1 MTSRRN
7 TFTRR
12 RFVALGGAAA
22 AGLLAGR
29 PSLGIAAPAPAGGRF
44 VTEPVWNPPPV
55 VIATPADGTAAG
67 SIFVAPISFSS
78 TTIPPG
84 TFGPLMLDD
93 DGEPVWFLPLSTIV
107 AQNFRV
113 QKYHGDDVL
122 TWYEGAAGG
131 TYGGSC
137 VIYDSSYRE
146 LKRVH
151 AGNGF
156 DCDVHEFM
164 LTSRNTALMS
174 VYNEV
179 QADLTSIGGA
189 TDGRLVEGI
198 VQEIDIASKRVLFE
212 WHSLDHV
219 AIGES
224 FRTAITPAGN
234 VDYFHLNSIGVDAAD
249 DNLIVSA
256 RHTST
261 VYKIDRNTGEI
272 IWHLGGMKNDFQ
284 LGPGAAFNF
293 QHDARARTGGEL
305 TLFDNGATGPG
316 AQDVEPA
323 SRPLRLALDEKA
335 MTADLLQVYQGCD
348 SPARDR
354 AGRRPGAP
362 GRRRVRRLGSSR
374 AFHGVHAGRRRPLR
388 CELRRRQR
396 VLPRAA
402 FPLGRAARNEPGDRG
417 GRERGRDDD
426 RACELERRDGGRA
439 LAGAGRRDC
448 RSSEGTAH
456 EPAHRLRDCD
466 HRAGDDGLRR
476 GRSARREGQTA
487 RCVAAAP
494 GLTLPLWP

>member
-7 TFTRR
+7 MFTRR

-29 PSLGIAAPAPAGGRF
+29 PSLGVAAPAPAGGRF
-44 VTEPVWNPPPV
+44 VTEPAWNPPPI

-113 QKYHGDDVL
+113 QKYHGEDVL

-156 DCDVHEFM
+156 DCDVHEF
-164 LTSRNTALMS
+164 LITSRNTALMS

-179 QADLTSIGGA
+179 QADLTSVGGA

-234 VDYFHLNSIGVDAAD
+234 VDYFHLNSIGIDAAD

-272 IWHLGGMKNDFQ
+272 IWHLGGKKNDFQ

-316 AQDVEPA
+316 TQDVEPA

-335 MTADLLQVYQGCD
+335 MTADLLQVYQAAT
-348 SPARDR
+348 P
-354 AGRRPGAP
+354 
-362 GRRRVRRLGSSR
+362 RLGIALGDVQELADGGVFVGWGAAGPFTEFTPDGAVRFDASFGDGSVSYR
-374 AFHGVHAGRRRPLR
+374 ALRFPWVGKPATSPSIAAAANGDGTMTVHASWNGATEVARWQVRTG
-388 CELRRRQR
+388 
-396 VLPRAA
+396 AA
-402 FPLGRAARNEPGDRG
+402 AAR
-417 GRERGRDDD
+417 
-426 RACELERRDGGRA
+426 LKA
-439 LAGAGRRDC
+439 LHTSPRTGF
-448 RSSEGTAH
+448 ETAITV
-456 EPAHRLRDCD
+456 PATTGFV
-466 HRAGDDGLRR
+466 A
-476 GRSARREGQTA
+476 
-487 RCVAAAP
+487 VAALDAK
-494 GLTLPLWP
+494 GKQLGVSLPLQV